1 MCQRASNDLLS
12 KKYLGVAAFR
22 VLVYCCRSIEF
33 VIYRVCSNYWSTF
46 AKFVVN
52 VLRITLR
59 SSTLIKIRFYPP
71 TTESSFSEGTSISS
85 KSTTLVV
92 NSRILPLLSLIRSSV
107 SMIPDKC
114 RQSLLLWSVEF
125 KEALETFHSL
135 RPMRRRGFKM
145 PPTILLD
152 RNHFLVLIN
161 GRSPPQI
168 APRES

>member
-1 MCQRASNDLLS
+1 MCQRASNDLPS
-12 KKYLGVAAFR
+12 KKYLGVVAFKAIA
-22 VLVYCCRSIEF
+22 YYCRSIEF
-33 VIYRVCSNYWSTF
+33 VVYRICSNYCSIF
-46 AKFVVN
+46 ANFLLN
-52 VLRITLR
+52 ALRITLR
-59 SSTLIKIRFYPP
+59 SSTLIKTRAYPP
-71 TTESSFSEGTSISS
+71 TTESIFSEGTSLSS
-85 KSTTLVV
+85 KATTCVV

-135 RPMRRRGFKM
+135 WPMRRRGFKM

-168 APRES
+168 APC